1 MKKVIRLTEC
11 DLRNMIMESISSVL
25 EDFQPYISDKS
36 LDAMSRA
43 FCDYVKGSDILSR
56 DIKVV
61 RGEIVPDALYS
72 EEMGVYYNGLM
83 PGDVVIEYPGG
94 WRHTLIRK
102 VKWGNF

>member
-25 EDFQPYISDKS
+25 EDFQPISDKS
-36 LDAMSRA
+36 LDAMSMA
-43 FCDYVKGSDILSR
+43 FCNYVKGSDILSR

-72 EEMGVYYNGLM
+72 EESGVYYNGLM

-94 WRHTLIRK
+94 LRHTLIRK
-102 VKWGNF
+102 AKWENF